1 VSVLF
6 CFLWYDIG
14 MEKETKNRIAIVIL
28 SFVFLTIALVLEI
41 IPNSLG
47 MVFAVQNELHEI
59 ENVVRYCSYFDVF
72 PLAYALYTP
81 FLSSLITVASIVLF
95 IIRIFKPYKLRG
107 VCVLL
112 PFIASILSSFH
123 LFTFGSAAVTFSAIL
138 ITSLLFTVFVF
149 NILDFFLGK

>member
-1 VSVLF
+1 
-6 CFLWYDIG
+6 

-47 MVFAVQNELHEI
+47 MVFAVQNEFNEI
-59 ENVVRYCSYFDVF
+59 EPVVRYSSYFDVF
-72 PLAYALYTP
+72 AIAYALYTP
-81 FLSSLITVASIVLF
+81 FLSSLLTVASIVLF

-123 LFTFGSAAVTFSAIL
+123 LFFSGSEAVTFSAIL